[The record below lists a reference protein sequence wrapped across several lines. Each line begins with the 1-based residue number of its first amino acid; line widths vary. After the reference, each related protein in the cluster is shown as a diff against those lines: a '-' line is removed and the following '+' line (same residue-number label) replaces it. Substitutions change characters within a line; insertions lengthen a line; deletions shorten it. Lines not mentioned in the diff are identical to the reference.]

1 MAPDYLS
8 LWRWIGSNAI
18 GRIARTQI
26 NQMVMVGSDGEV
38 RFIAAF
44 FYRSAPACTY
54 LTTADANLLLVF
66 PGNDG
71 LGAQSRY
78 PRTLLREG

>member
-38 RFIAAF
+38 PVHCRI
-44 FYRSAPACTY
+44 
-54 LTTADANLLLVF
+54 LLPFGSSLHI
-66 PGNDG
+66 
-71 LGAQSRY
+71 
-78 PRTLLREG
+78 